1 MSDRTSPHGRPIVG
15 SITECRSYRPG
26 RVCRADGCTTV
37 LSIYNPESR
46 CAVHERHGADP
57 KALPTRPAST
67 DWRHPVLLASSGG
80 ARS

>member
-37 LSIYNPESR
+37 LSIYNPEPR
-46 CAVHERHGADP
+46 CAVHERHGADNAEP
-57 KALPTRPAST
+57 ARPAPA
-67 DWRHPVLLASSGG
+67 DWQNPILLASAG
-80 ARS
+80 AARP